1 VEPDRREL
9 ELARSAG
16 RLAAAGLAVQAAVAI
31 LALVAAYASAS
42 FVALGVGAHLL
53 AGALAWGAGLAL
65 LARRGGQLART
76 TEDERLAAAA
86 ESEGRKPLFVRQE
99 KTALAQTE
107 SRLAGGLGVL
117 LALVEAGLA
126 AFLVLA
132 GRAHAEVAPVHLLAV
147 AAVLASSSFV
157 LLLLAKFT
165 GARGAEPRETG
176 GLVRGNADEAAF
188 SLTAAGGRRAASGAF
203 FALASAVV
211 LATENLAPTLGLDA
225 LGFVFAGVEGL
236 LAFELLV
243 ALVLELYRPRRKGEL
258 PRPGYES
265 RLLAL
270 LAEPSGVARSLA
282 RAVDY
287 QFGFQL
293 SETWAYGLVERG
305 IAPLIIFI
313 ALSFWVLSA
322 FVLVPQGEVALHE
335 RLGERIA
342 ILEPG
347 LHLKAPWPIDRVEPV
362 ALDRV
367 RTVHLGVEEAEEE
380 EGAVSRKRAALWTK
394 AHAKDEFLVLVPR
407 QGSEGTDL
415 LAAGADVRFV
425 VTNAEE
431 WALDASQPEALLKAL
446 GEREL
451 ARLGC
456 SRDLD
461 SLLGPGRGAAA
472 IELAAEIQKSAQAH
486 KLGVKIL
493 DVGLEDF
500 HPPVEVAPSFHLET
514 GALEERD
521 ALCQKARG
529 DAAGARPSGE
539 SDASGIR
546 ARAVTDAAQKVRLA
560 RASAEAFHAAL
571 CLDRAGPHVFRDLL
585 RLGVL
590 EEALAR
596 GGRRV
601 VVPRRVQAELDLSD
615 KLNTNLLPPEE
626 KPPGPGA
633 QSPHGPESGGAG
645 AEPPNRAGE
654 K

>member
-1 VEPDRREL
+1 MEPERREL

-16 RLAAAGLAVQAAVAI
+16 RLAAAGLGVQAV
-31 LALVAAYASAS
+31 LALLALAAAYASAS
-42 FVALGVGAHLL
+42 FVALGAAAHLL
-53 AGALAWGAGLAL
+53 AGALPWAAGLAL
-65 LARRGGQLART
+65 LARRGGTLART

-99 KTALAQTE
+99 RTALALTE

-117 LALVEAGLA
+117 LALVEAGIA
-126 AFLVLA
+126 AFLVLL
-132 GRAHAEVAPVHLLAV
+132 GRAHADIAPVHLLPA
-147 AAVLASSSFV
+147 AAVLAASSFV
-157 LLLLAKFT
+157 LLLLAKFSI
-165 GARGAEPRETG
+165 A
-176 GLVRGNADEAAF
+176 LVRENADEASGAAF
-188 SLTAAGGRRAASGAF
+188 GLAAAGGRRAASGAF
-203 FALASAVV
+203 FAFAAAIV

-236 LAFELLV
+236 LALELLV

-293 SETWAYGLVERG
+293 SDTWVYGLVERG
-305 IAPLIIFI
+305 IAPLVIFI
-313 ALSFWVLSA
+313 AASFWVLSA
-322 FVLVPQGEVALHE
+322 FVLVPQGEVALEE
-335 RLGERIA
+335 RLGARIA
-342 ILEPG
+342 VLEPG

-362 ALDRV
+362 ALGRV
-367 RTVHLGVEEAEEE
+367 RTVHLGVEETEEE

-415 LAAGADVRFV
+415 LAAGADVAFV
-425 VTNAEE
+425 VSSAER
-431 WALDASQPEALLKAL
+431 WALGASQPEALLKAL

-461 SLLGPGRGAAA
+461 SLLGPGRGDAAR
-472 IELAAEIQKSAQAH
+472 ELKAEIQRSADVH
-486 KLGVKIL
+486 GLGVEIL
-493 DVGLEDF
+493 EVGLEDF

-514 GALEERD
+514 SAIEERD

-529 DAAGARPSGE
+529 DAAGSRPSGV
-539 SDASGIR
+539 SDASAIR
-546 ARAVTDAAQKVRLA
+546 ARAVTAAAQKIRLA
-560 RASAEAFHAAL
+560 RASAETFHAAL
-571 CLDRAGPHVFRDLL
+571 ALDRAGPHVFRDLL
-585 RLGVL
+585 RLDVL
-590 EEALAR
+590 EGAFSR

-601 VVPRRVQAELDLSD
+601 IVPRRVQTELDLSD
-615 KLNTNLLPPEE
+615 KLNTNLLEPED
-626 KPPGPGA
+626 KSTGPGA
-633 QSPHGPESGGAG
+633 
-645 AEPPNRAGE
+645 EPSHRPGE
-654 K
+654 EKK